1 MKPLHYTQYLSNKI
15 NEAISKELEITDDL
29 LTQIQI
35 DFRKL
40 RNNKF
45 HKENSVIVK
54 RIKSYRN
61 RIKIYTP
68 ALKVDLGYK
77 DESYFSE
84 EEMMLGYV
92 APGYEN
98 LSKDEKEI
106 WNELEKEKVVY

>member
-1 MKPLHYTQYLSNKI
+1 MKPLHYTEYLTKKI
-15 NEAISKELEITDDL
+15 NEAISKEIDITDDF
-29 LTQIQI
+29 LTQIQS

-68 ALKVDLGYK
+68 ALKVDLGFK

-84 EEMMLGYV
+84 SEMLLGYV
-92 APGYEN
+92 SPSYEN
-98 LSKDEKEI
+98 LSKDEQI
-106 WNELEKEKVVY
+106 MYDCI

>member
-15 NEAISKELEITDDL
+15 NEAISKELDITDDL

-77 DESYFSE
+77 DESYFTESE
-84 EEMMLGYV
+84 MILGYV
-92 APGYEN
+92 ASSYED
-98 LSKDEKEI
+98 LSKDEQEI
-106 WNELEKEKVVY
+106 WNELENEKVV

>member
-1 MKPLHYTQYLSNKI
+1 MKALHYTQYLSNKI
-15 NEAISKELEITDDL
+15 NEAIGKELDITDDL

-45 HKENSVIVK
+45 HKENSIIVK
-54 RIKSYRN
+54 KIKSYRN

-77 DESYFSE
+77 DESYFTES
-84 EEMMLGYV
+84 EMMLGYL
-92 APGYEN
+92 APSYED
-98 LSKDEKEI
+98 LSKDEQEI
-106 WNELEKEKVVY
+106 WNELEKEKVV

>member
-1 MKPLHYTQYLSNKI
+1 MKPLHYTEYLTKKI
-15 NEAISKELEITDDL
+15 NEAISKEIAVTDDL

-35 DFRKL
+35 EFRKL

-68 ALKVDLGYK
+68 ALKVDLGFK
-77 DESYFSE
+77 EESYFTESE
-84 EEMMLGYV
+84 MLLGYV
-92 APGYEN
+92 APIYED
-98 LSKDEKEI
+98 LSKEEQIMYDC
-106 WNELEKEKVVY
+106 L

>member
-1 MKPLHYTQYLSNKI
+1 MKALYYTEYLTKKI
-15 NEAISKELEITDDL
+15 NEAISKEIAVTDDL

-68 ALKVDLGYK
+68 ALKVDLGFK
-77 DESYFSE
+77 EESYFTES
-84 EEMMLGYV
+84 EMMLGYV
-92 APGYEN
+92 APIYED
-98 LSKDEKEI
+98 LSKDEKLMY
-106 WNELEKEKVVY
+106 NAL

>member
-1 MKPLHYTQYLSNKI
+1 MKPLHYTEYLTKKI
-15 NEAISKELEITDDL
+15 NEAISNNIAITDDL

-45 HKENSVIVK
+45 HKENSIIVK

-68 ALKVDLGYK
+68 ALKVDLGCK
-77 DESYFSE
+77 DESYFTESE
-84 EEMMLGYV
+84 MILGYV
-92 APGYEN
+92 APSYED
-98 LSKDEKEI
+98 LSKDEQEI
-106 WNELEKEKVVY
+106 WNELENEKVVC

>member
-1 MKPLHYTQYLSNKI
+1 MKPLHYTEYLTKKI
-15 NEAISKELEITDDL
+15 NEAISKEIAVTDDL

-77 DESYFSE
+77 DESYLTESE
-84 EEMMLGYV
+84 MLLGYV
-92 APGYEN
+92 APIYED
-98 LSKDEKEI
+98 LSKDEQI
-106 WNELEKEKVVY
+106 MFNAL

>member
-1 MKPLHYTQYLSNKI
+1 MKPLHYTEYLSNKI
-15 NEAISKELEITDDL
+15 NEAISKELDITDDL

-77 DESYFSE
+77 DQSYFTES
-84 EEMMLGYV
+84 EMMLGYS
-92 APGYEN
+92 APSYED
-98 LSKDEKEI
+98 LSKDEQEI
-106 WNELEKEKVVY
+106 WNELEKEKVV

>member
-1 MKPLHYTQYLSNKI
+1 MKPLHYTEYLTKKI
-15 NEAISKELEITDDL
+15 NEAISKEIAITDDF
-29 LTQIQI
+29 LTQIQS

-77 DESYFSE
+77 NESYFSE
-84 EEMMLGYV
+84 REMLLGYV
-92 APGYEN
+92 APTYEE
-98 LSKDEKEI
+98 LS
-106 WNELEKEKVVY
+106 NEEQLML

>member
-1 MKPLHYTQYLSNKI
+1 MKPLHYTEYLTKKI
-15 NEAISKELEITDDL
+15 NEAISKEIAITDDF
-29 LTQIQI
+29 LTQIQS

-84 EEMMLGYV
+84 SEMLLGYV
-92 APGYEN
+92 APTFEE
-98 LSKDEKEI
+98 LSNEEKKYGT
-106 WNELEKEKVVY
+106 N

>member
-1 MKPLHYTQYLSNKI
+1 MKPLHYTEYLTKKI
-15 NEAISKELEITDDL
+15 NEAISKEIAVTDDL

-68 ALKVDLGYK
+68 ALKVDLGFK

-84 EEMMLGYV
+84 SEMLLGYV
-92 APGYEN
+92 APNYEY
-98 LSKDEKEI
+98 LSKDEQI
-106 WNELEKEKVVY
+106 MYDCI

>member
-1 MKPLHYTQYLSNKI
+1 MKPLHYTEYLTKKI
-15 NEAISKELEITDDL
+15 NETISKEIPVTDDL

-77 DESYFSE
+77 DSSYFSE
-84 EEMMLGYV
+84 EEMLLGYV
-92 APGYEN
+92 APIYED
-98 LSKDEKEI
+98 LSKEEQMIFDC
-106 WNELEKEKVVY
+106 L

>member
-1 MKPLHYTQYLSNKI
+1 MKPLHYTEYLTKKI
-15 NEAISKELEITDDL
+15 NEAISKEIAITDDF
-29 LTQIQI
+29 LTQIQS

-68 ALKVDLGYK
+68 ALKVDLGFK
-77 DESYFSE
+77 DESYFTESE
-84 EEMMLGYV
+84 MLLGYV
-92 APGYEN
+92 APTYEE
-98 LSKDEKEI
+98 LSKDEQI
-106 WNELEKEKVVY
+106 MYDCI

>member
-1 MKPLHYTQYLSNKI
+1 MKPLHYIEYLTKKI
-15 NEAISKELEITDDL
+15 NEAISKEIPVTDDL

-77 DESYFSE
+77 DSSYFSE
-84 EEMMLGYV
+84 EEMLLGYV
-92 APGYEN
+92 APIYED
-98 LSKDEKEI
+98 LSKDEKLMY
-106 WNELEKEKVVY
+106 NAL

>member
-1 MKPLHYTQYLSNKI
+1 MKALHYTQYLSNKI
-15 NEAISKELEITDDL
+15 NEAISKEIDITDDL

-45 HKENSVIVK
+45 HKENSIIVK
-54 RIKSYRN
+54 KIKSYRN

-77 DESYFSE
+77 DESYFTES
-84 EEMMLGYV
+84 EMMLGYL
-92 APGYEN
+92 APSYED
-98 LSKDEKEI
+98 LSKDEQEI
-106 WNELEKEKVVY
+106 WNELEKEKVV

>member
-1 MKPLHYTQYLSNKI
+1 MKPLHYTEYLTKKI
-15 NEAISKELEITDDL
+15 NEAISKEIPVTDDL

-77 DESYFSE
+77 DSSYFSE

-92 APGYEN
+92 APSYED
-98 LSKDEKEI
+98 LSKDEQI
-106 WNELEKEKVVY
+106 MFNAL

>member
-1 MKPLHYTQYLSNKI
+1 MKALHYTQYLSNKI
-15 NEAISKELEITDDL
+15 NEAISKELDITDDL

-84 EEMMLGYV
+84 SEMMLGYV
-92 APGYEN
+92 APSYED

-106 WNELEKEKVVY
+106 WNELEKEKVV

>member
-1 MKPLHYTQYLSNKI
+1 MKPLHYTEYLSNKI
-15 NEAISKELEITDDL
+15 NEAISKELDITDDL

-54 RIKSYRN
+54 KIKSYRN

-92 APGYEN
+92 APSYED

-106 WNELEKEKVVY
+106 WNELEKEKVV

>member
-1 MKPLHYTQYLSNKI
+1 MKPLHYTEYLTKKI
-15 NEAISKELEITDDL
+15 NEAISKEIAITDDF

-84 EEMMLGYV
+84 SEMLLGYV
-92 APGYEN
+92 APNYED
-98 LSKDEKEI
+98 LSKDEQI
-106 WNELEKEKVVY
+106 MYDCI

>member
-1 MKPLHYTQYLSNKI
+1 MKPLHYTEYLTKKI
-15 NEAISKELEITDDL
+15 NEAISKEIAITDDF

-77 DESYFSE
+77 DESYFTESE
-84 EEMMLGYV
+84 MLLGYV
-92 APGYEN
+92 APNYED
-98 LSKDEKEI
+98 LSKDEQI
-106 WNELEKEKVVY
+106 MYDCI

>member
-15 NEAISKELEITDDL
+15 NEAISKELDITDDL

-77 DESYFSE
+77 DESYFTESE
-84 EEMMLGYV
+84 MLLGYV
-92 APGYEN
+92 APSYED
-98 LSKDEKEI
+98 LSKDEQEI
-106 WNELEKEKVVY
+106 WNELEKEKVV

>member
-1 MKPLHYTQYLSNKI
+1 MKPLHYTEYLTKKI
-15 NEAISKELEITDDL
+15 NEAISKEIAITDDF

-45 HKENSVIVK
+45 HKENSVILK

-77 DESYFSE
+77 DESYFTESE
-84 EEMMLGYV
+84 MLIGYV
-92 APGYEN
+92 AASYEN
-98 LSKDEKEI
+98 LSNDEQLMFDCI
-106 WNELEKEKVVY
+106 

>member
-1 MKPLHYTQYLSNKI
+1 MKPLHYTEYLTKKI
-15 NEAISKELEITDDL
+15 NEAISKEIAITDDFL
-29 LTQIQI
+29 SQIQS

-84 EEMMLGYV
+84 SEMLLGYV
-92 APGYEN
+92 APTFEN
-98 LSKDEKEI
+98 LSKEEQIMYDCI
-106 WNELEKEKVVY
+106 

>member
-1 MKPLHYTQYLSNKI
+1 MKPLHYTEYLTKKI
-15 NEAISKELEITDDL
+15 NEAISKEISVTDDL

-68 ALKVDLGYK
+68 ALKVELGFK
-77 DESYFSE
+77 DESYFTES
-84 EEMMLGYV
+84 EMMLGYV
-92 APGYEN
+92 APSYED
-98 LSKDEKEI
+98 LSKDEQI
-106 WNELEKEKVVY
+106 MYDAL

>member
-1 MKPLHYTQYLSNKI
+1 MKPLHYTEYLTKKI
-15 NEAISKELEITDDL
+15 NEAISKEIAVTDDL

-68 ALKVDLGYK
+68 ALKVDLGFK
-77 DESYFSE
+77 EESYFTE
-84 EEMMLGYV
+84 IEMMLGYV
-92 APGYEN
+92 SPSYED
-98 LSKDEKEI
+98 LSKYEKLMY
-106 WNELEKEKVVY
+106 NAL

>member
-1 MKPLHYTQYLSNKI
+1 MKPLHYTEYLTKKI
-15 NEAISKELEITDDL
+15 NEAISKEIAITDDF

-68 ALKVDLGYK
+68 ALKVDLGFK
-77 DESYFSE
+77 DESYFTES
-84 EEMMLGYV
+84 EMMLGYV
-92 APGYEN
+92 TPSYED
-98 LSKDEKEI
+98 LSKEEKI
-106 WNELEKEKVVY
+106 IYDNLLK

>member
-1 MKPLHYTQYLSNKI
+1 MKPLHYTEYLTKKI
-15 NEAISKELEITDDL
+15 NEAINKEIAVTDDL

-77 DESYFSE
+77 DSSYFSE

-92 APGYEN
+92 APSYED
-98 LSKDEKEI
+98 LSKEEQIMYDC
-106 WNELEKEKVVY
+106 L

>member
-15 NEAISKELEITDDL
+15 NEAIGKEINITDDL

-77 DESYFSE
+77 DESYFTES
-84 EEMMLGYV
+84 EMMLGYA
-92 APGYEN
+92 APSYED

-106 WNELEKEKVVY
+106 WNELENEKVV

>member
-1 MKPLHYTQYLSNKI
+1 MKPLHYTEYLTKKI
-15 NEAISKELEITDDL
+15 NEAISREIAVTDDL

-35 DFRKL
+35 EFRKL

-68 ALKVDLGYK
+68 ALKVDLGFK
-77 DESYFSE
+77 DESYFTE
-84 EEMMLGYV
+84 IEMMLGYV
-92 APGYEN
+92 APIYED
-98 LSKDEKEI
+98 LSKDEKLMY
-106 WNELEKEKVVY
+106 NAL